1 MPRPQLL
8 IVEDDPGQVQIL
20 QAALKDAPV
29 EVQVTDGVA
38 AALRVLS
45 QQRFHAV
52 LCDLVMPEGGGQAV
66 LRFVR
71 HQGLTTPVI
80 IVTGYGDEESLT
92 DCLAAG
98 AFDFLS
104 KPVERFTLCAVLRR
118 ALLRNGLFCEE
129 NFLGP
134 ARRSTSR
141 FPTLV
146 GTSPAMQDVYER
158 MAKVAAVDATVCL
171 GGESGTGK
179 ELVARAIHAA
189 SPRASRPFLVL
200 DCAAIP
206 EGLLESELF
215 GHVKGAFTSAAS
227 NREGLFQLADGG
239 TLLLDEVAEL
249 PLAIQPK
256 LLRVLQCREF
266 RPVGGR
272 HSIRVN
278 VRLIA
283 ATHQDLRAR
292 VQARQFREDLFYRLD
307 VVPLALPPLRARSED
322 IPLLVEH
329 FLTQHNRRN
338 GKQLRGVSARTMAAC
353 LRYHWPGNVREL
365 EHCIERAAVLAEQD
379 ILDIPDLTPLLH
391 PPAVGA
397 PRLEQSVWPRTLEEA
412 ERALIR
418 QTLQGVQGNRTRAAD
433 LLGISLRGLHYKLK
447 TLDLVGERLV
457 SQKGTGGDRRGRWAL
472 GGNGMAAG
480 RDAIPAANCAGG
492 AVPASMVNGE
502 GRPPGPGRSTT

>member
-179 ELVARAIHAA
+179 ELVARLLHYWSDRVG
-189 SPRASRPFLVL
+189 SPFVPVNCKAF
-200 DCAAIP
+200 A
-206 EGLLESELF
+206 EGVLESELF
-215 GHVKGAFTSAAS
+215 GHEKGAFTGAAAARVGCFERSA
-227 NREGLFQLADGG
+227 GG
-239 TLLLDEVAEL
+239 TLFLDEIGETSPDFQA
-249 PLAIQPK
+249 K
-256 LLRVLQCREF
+256 LLRVLQDGEVL
-266 RPVGGR
+266 PVGGSKTR
-272 HSIRVN
+272 PVDVRV
-278 VRLIA
+278 VA
-283 ATHQDLRAR
+283 ATNRVLREEVAAGR
-292 VQARQFREDLFYRLD
+292 FREDLYFRLNVIPILLAPLRD
-307 VVPLALPPLRARSED
+307 RREDILPLAR
-322 IPLLVEH
+322 H
-329 FLTQHNRRN
+329 FLARHAAESGR
-338 GKQLRGVSARTMAAC
+338 QLAFAPESEQALLA
-353 LRYHWPGNVREL
+353 HPWPGNVREL
-365 EHCIERAAVLAEQD
+365 ENAVERAVVLARSET
-379 ILDIPDLTPLLH
+379 ITPEDLL
-391 PPAVGA
+391 
-397 PRLEQSVWPRTLEEA
+397 LEQSPLSLPAAATEG
-412 ERALIR
+412 
-418 QTLQGVQGNRTRAAD
+418 TLQDVLDRAAAARIRAALD
-433 LLGISLRGLHYKLK
+433 AAKGQRAEAARVLGVERTTLYRMMKRLGI
-447 TLDLVGERLV
+447 
-457 SQKGTGGDRRGRWAL
+457 
-472 GGNGMAAG
+472 
-480 RDAIPAANCAGG
+480 
-492 AVPASMVNGE
+492 
-502 GRPPGPGRSTT
+502 